1 MKWSHKEGVKEL
13 RNFDETVKSMYYLYE
28 GHTESREYV
37 YIKINVHVQK
47 TSIILS
53 NRK

>member
-1 MKWSHKEGVKEL
+1 MKWSHKDVKEL

-37 YIKINVHVQK
+37 YVKRNVSVQK

-53 NRK
+53 NRR

>member
-13 RNFDETVKSMYYLYE
+13 KNFDETVKSMYYLFE
-28 GHTESREYV
+28 GHTGSKEYV

-53 NRK
+53 NR